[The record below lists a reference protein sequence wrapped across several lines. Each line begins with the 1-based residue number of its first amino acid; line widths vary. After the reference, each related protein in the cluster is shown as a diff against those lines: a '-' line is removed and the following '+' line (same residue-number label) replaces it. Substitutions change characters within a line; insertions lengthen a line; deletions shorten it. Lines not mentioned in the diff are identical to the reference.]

1 MICDTDPRVGIGE
14 DHEGGIVDWRR
25 CISRGP
31 GVCGIEA
38 FRNVE
43 AWEIASFAGDVI
55 ESGHLFVES

>member
-1 MICDTDPRVGIGE
+1 MGSGE
-14 DHEGGIVDWRR
+14 DHDGGSTAWRR

-38 FRNVE
+38 LRNIE

-55 ESGHLFVES
+55 ESGSFVVELKAEVDYK

>member
-1 MICDTDPRVGIGE
+1 MGSGE
-14 DHEGGIVDWRR
+14 DHDGGSTAWRR

-38 FRNVE
+38 LRNIE

-55 ESGHLFVES
+55 ESGSFVMWS